1 MRLLHLYS
9 SAFLFPVDFLQ
20 NFEDLNEK
28 IDNIQIEL
36 NGGQNVFLGAE
47 PGHDHL
53 GVHDDEH
60 GEEEGAANSKSSVS
74 HLVTFIMIKP
84 HDFVELFQFL
94 PKNIWRNPPRM
105 RTMSPVQRTARMF
118 EKSCLVWKVKAVSP
132 TTTAAV
138 MKNAWMTTL
147 WSKNVTKTP
156 AEYHM
161 RLST

>member
-1 MRLLHLYS
+1 MSYSLFSVDLLH
-9 SAFLFPVDFLQ
+9 DLQ
-20 NFEDLNEK
+20 DLNEEV
-28 IDNIQIEL
+28 DDVQVEL
-36 NGGQNVFLGAE
+36 DGCEDVLLGAE
-47 PGHDHL
+47 SGHDHL

-74 HLVTFIMIKP
+74 HLITFIMIKP
-84 HDFVELFQFL
+84 RDFDELFQFL

-105 RTMSPVQRTARMF
+105 RTMSPVQRTARML
-118 EKSCLVWKVKAVSP
+118 EKSCLVWNVKAVSP